1 MSKEHNLTDRRTER
15 PTDRPT
21 DKVTASHGSEADKG
35 QNAITRQIRRL
46 RNLLI
51 FLLCIVLIGGLGAG
65 ACGWKLYKKV
75 KGQETTLQNLQLQ
88 INTITTNQKAAAFD
102 STVFKTDTYNY
113 LAIGNSIT
121 YHDAMSYWWNQGVGM
136 AASDAEHD
144 YVHVLTSLLKDG
156 GEEVVAA
163 NMNFYD
169 WEAQGYDRGETL
181 STLDS
186 YLSPNLDL
194 VTIQLG
200 ENVNDTSTL
209 EKDYEDLINYVSEKA
224 PEAQVVVIGEFWK
237 DEEKDNDKKAACDAT
252 GATFVDLSSMWNDMS
267 FEAGMGTTVYG
278 SDGEAHTIEHDGVA
292 SHPGDKGMQKIAEL
306 TYEAINKN

>member
-1 MSKEHNLTDRRTER
+1 MSKEHNLTDR

-21 DKVTASHGSEADKG
+21 DALTESNSKT
-35 QNAITRQIRRL
+35 ITGQIRRL
-46 RNLLI
+46 RNLLV

-65 ACGWKLYKKV
+65 AVGYKLYKKV
-75 KGQETTLQNLQLQ
+75 KGQETTLQNLQLE
-88 INTITTNQKAAAFD
+88 INTITTNQKAADFD
-102 STVFKTDTYNY
+102 NSIFKEDTYNY

-136 AASDAEHD
+136 AASTQDKD
-144 YVHVLTSLLKDG
+144 YVHVLSGLLKDDR
-156 GEEVVAA
+156 EEVVSA

-169 WEAQGYDRGETL
+169 WEAQSYDRGETL
-181 STLDS
+181 TTLDS

-209 EKDYEDLINYVSEKA
+209 EKDYEDLIKYVKEKA
-224 PEAQVVVIGEFWK
+224 PDAQVAVIGEFWK
-237 DEEKDNDKKAACDAT
+237 DEEKDNDKKAACEAT
-252 GATFVDLSSMWNDMS
+252 GATFVDLSSMWDDKS
-267 FEAGMGTTVYG
+267 YEAGMGTTVYG

-306 TYEAINKN
+306 TYEAIKKN